1 MTPSQ
6 TLLQSTAS
14 TATTVHDS
22 EYQHRLLLRL
32 SIASAIIVILLVAF
46 YGFDYYRLDLRDR
59 SYHPKH
65 FDLRPTGRVGLR
77 LGMLGAI
84 LFCGLFLYPIRK
96 RWSWLGRIGITRHWL
111 DFHVLLG
118 ITAPIII
125 TFHSSL
131 KFRGLAGMAYWIM
144 IVVALSG
151 FVGRYFYAQLPRS
164 LNAAELSLKEMQDF
178 SQTLWQELEGQ
189 KLFAWLQMA
198 PLFKLPTREQVEKM
212 SLGRALLSMALLD
225 LRRPFL
231 VSALRR
237 RALNAREL
245 LFSLGGFLPS
255 QDPKLEGVI
264 EMARKQAW
272 IMAKVSF
279 LSKTHQIF
287 HLWHVV
293 HRPFSYSF
301 AVLMLVH
308 IVVAMMMGYF

>member
-6 TLLQSTAS
+6 ILLQRAAS
-14 TATTVHDS
+14 TATTSDS
-22 EYQHRLLLRL
+22 ESRHRLLLKL
-32 SIASAIIVILLVAF
+32 SIAIAAAMILVVAL
-46 YGFDYYRLDLRDR
+46 YGFDYYRLDIRDR

-65 FDLRPTGRVGLR
+65 FDLRPTGRIGLR
-77 LGMLGAI
+77 LGMVGAM

-118 ITAPIII
+118 VTAPIII

-131 KFRGLAGMAYWIM
+131 KFRGLAGVAYWIM
-144 IVVALSG
+144 IAVALSG
-151 FVGRYFYAQLPRS
+151 FVGRYFYAQVPRS
-164 LNAAELSLKEMQDF
+164 LTAAELSLKEMQDI
-178 SQTLWQELEGQ
+178 SQNLWQELEGQ
-189 KLFAWLQMA
+189 RLFAWLQLA
-198 PLFKLPTREQVEKM
+198 PLFKLPTREEVEKM
-212 SLGRALLSMALLD
+212 SLGRALLSMVLLD
-225 LRRPFL
+225 LRRPFR

-237 RALNAREL
+237 RAMNSTQL

-255 QDPKLEGVI
+255 QNPQLEGVI

-279 LSKTHQIF
+279 LSKTQQVF

-301 AVLMLVH
+301 ALLMLVH
-308 IVVAMMMGYF
+308 IVVAIMMGYF

>member
-1 MTPSQ
+1 MTTQ
-6 TLLQSTAS
+6 ILQSSRTYSLGA
-14 TATTVHDS
+14 
-22 EYQHRLLLRL
+22 EGRHRISLHL
-32 SIASAIIVILLVAF
+32 SIAAAIVLVLVILL
-46 YGFDYYRLDLRDR
+46 YGLDYYSTMDFHHRV
-59 SYHPKH
+59 YHPRH
-65 FDLRPTGRVGLR
+65 SDLRPTGRIGLR
-77 LGMLGAI
+77 LGMLGGF

-96 RWSWLGRIGITRHWL
+96 RWAWLGQIGKTRHWL

-131 KFRGLAGMAYWIM
+131 KFRGLAGIAYWIM

-164 LNAAELSLKEMQDF
+164 LNAAELSLKEMQDI

-189 KLFAWLQMA
+189 KLFAWLQLA
-198 PLFKLPTREQVEKM
+198 PLFELPTREEVERM
-212 SLGRALLSMALLD
+212 SLGRALLSMLLLD

-237 RALNAREL
+237 RAISAKAM

-255 QDPKLEGVI
+255 QNPKLEAAI
-264 EMARKQAW
+264 EMARRQAW

-279 LSKTHQIF
+279 LSKTQQVF
-287 HLWHVV
+287 HLWHVL

-301 AVLMLVH
+301 AVLMVVH
-308 IVVAMMMGYF
+308 VVVAIMMGYF

>member
-1 MTPSQ
+1 MTPGQ
-6 TLLQSTAS
+6 ILLQRAAS
-14 TATTVHDS
+14 TATTRDS
-22 EYQHRLLLRL
+22 EPRHRLLLKL
-32 SIASAIIVILLVAF
+32 SIVIAAAMILVVAL
-46 YGFDYYRLDLRDR
+46 YGFDYYRLDIRDR

-65 FDLRPTGRVGLR
+65 FDLRPTGRIGLR
-77 LGMLGAI
+77 LGILGAV

-118 ITAPIII
+118 ITAPIVI

-131 KFRGLAGMAYWIM
+131 KFRGLAGIAYWIM
-144 IVVALSG
+144 IAVALSG

-164 LNAAELSLKEMQDF
+164 LNAAELSLKEMQDI
-178 SQTLWQELEGQ
+178 SQILWQELEGQ
-189 KLFAWLQMA
+189 KLFAWLQLA
-198 PLFKLPTREQVEKM
+198 PLFKLPTREEVEKM
-212 SLGRALLSMALLD
+212 SLGRALLSMVLLD
-225 LRRPFL
+225 LRRPFR

-237 RALNAREL
+237 RAMNSTEL

-255 QDPKLEGVI
+255 QNPQLEGVI

-279 LSKTHQIF
+279 LSKTNQIF

-301 AVLMLVH
+301 AVLVLVH

>member
-6 TLLQSTAS
+6 TLLQRTGS
-14 TATTVHDS
+14 TATASHDS
-22 EYQHRLLLRL
+22 EYRHRQLLKL
-32 SIASAIIVILLVAF
+32 SIATSIMIILMIAL
-46 YGFDYYRLDLRDR
+46 YGFDYYRLDIPNR

-65 FDLRPTGRVGLR
+65 FDLRPTGRIGLR

-125 TFHSSL
+125 TFHSSF
-131 KFRGLAGMAYWIM
+131 KFRGLAGVAYWIM
-144 IVVALSG
+144 IAVALSG

-164 LNAAELSLKEMQDF
+164 LNAAELSLKELQDI

-189 KLFAWLQMA
+189 KLFAWLQLS
-198 PLFKLPTREQVEKM
+198 PLFELPTREAVGKM
-212 SLGRALLSMALLD
+212 SLRQALLSMVLLD

-237 RALNAREL
+237 RAMNSREL

-255 QDPKLEGVI
+255 QNPRLEGVI

-279 LSKTHQIF
+279 LSKTHQVF

-308 IVVAMMMGYF
+308 IVVALMMGYF

>member
-1 MTPSQ
+1 MTPGQ
-6 TLLQSTAS
+6 ILLQRAAS
-14 TATTVHDS
+14 TATTSDS
-22 EYQHRLLLRL
+22 EPRHRLLLKL
-32 SIASAIIVILLVAF
+32 SIVIAAAMILVVAL
-46 YGFDYYRLDLRDR
+46 YGFDYYRLDIRDR

-65 FDLRPTGRVGLR
+65 FDLRPTGRIGLR
-77 LGMLGAI
+77 LGILGAV

-118 ITAPIII
+118 ITAPIVI

-131 KFRGLAGMAYWIM
+131 KFRGLAGIAYWIM
-144 IVVALSG
+144 IAVALSG

-164 LNAAELSLKEMQDF
+164 LNAAELSLKEMQDI
-178 SQTLWQELEGQ
+178 SQILWQELEGQ
-189 KLFAWLQMA
+189 KLFAWLQLA
-198 PLFKLPTREQVEKM
+198 PLFKLPTREEVEKM
-212 SLGRALLSMALLD
+212 SLGRALLSMVLLD
-225 LRRPFL
+225 LRRPFR

-237 RALNAREL
+237 RAMNSTEL

-255 QDPKLEGVI
+255 QNPQLEGVI

-279 LSKTHQIF
+279 LSKTNQIF

-308 IVVAMMMGYF
+308 IVVALMMGYF

>member
-1 MTPSQ
+1 MTPGQ
-6 TLLQSTAS
+6 ILLQRAAS
-14 TATTVHDS
+14 TATTSDS
-22 EYQHRLLLRL
+22 EPRHRLLLKL
-32 SIASAIIVILLVAF
+32 SIVIAAAMILVVAL
-46 YGFDYYRLDLRDR
+46 YGFDYYRLDIRDR

-65 FDLRPTGRVGLR
+65 FDLRPTGRIGLR
-77 LGMLGAI
+77 LGILGAV

-118 ITAPIII
+118 ITAPIVI

-131 KFRGLAGMAYWIM
+131 KFRGLAGIAYWIM
-144 IVVALSG
+144 IAVALSG

-164 LNAAELSLKEMQDF
+164 LNAAELSLKEMQDI
-178 SQTLWQELEGQ
+178 SQILWQELEGQ
-189 KLFAWLQMA
+189 NLFAWLQLA
-198 PLFKLPTREQVEKM
+198 PLFKLPTREEVEKM
-212 SLGRALLSMALLD
+212 SLGRALLSMVLLD
-225 LRRPFL
+225 LRRPFR

-237 RALNAREL
+237 RAMNSTEL

-255 QDPKLEGVI
+255 QNPQLEGVI

-279 LSKTHQIF
+279 LSKTNQIF

-308 IVVAMMMGYF
+308 IVVALMMGYF

>member
-1 MTPSQ
+1 MTTQ
-6 TLLQSTAS
+6 ILQSSRTYS
-14 TATTVHDS
+14 LSS
-22 EYQHRLLLRL
+22 EGRHRIRLHL
-32 SIASAIIVILLVAF
+32 SIAAVIVLVLVILL
-46 YGFDYYRLDLRDR
+46 YGLDYYSTMDFHHRV
-59 SYHPKH
+59 YHPRH
-65 FDLRPTGRVGLR
+65 SDLRPTGRIGLR
-77 LGMLGAI
+77 LGMLGGF

-96 RWSWLGRIGITRHWL
+96 RWAWLGRLGKTRHWL

-131 KFRGLAGMAYWIM
+131 KFRGLAGIAYWIM

-164 LNAAELSLKEMQDF
+164 LNAAELSLKEMQDI

-189 KLFAWLQMA
+189 KLFAWLQLA
-198 PLFKLPTREQVEKM
+198 PLFELPTREEVERM
-212 SLGRALLSMALLD
+212 SLGRALLSMLLLD

-237 RALNAREL
+237 RAISAKAM

-255 QDPKLEGVI
+255 QNPKLEAAI
-264 EMARKQAW
+264 EMARRQAW

-279 LSKTHQIF
+279 LSKTQQVF
-287 HLWHVV
+287 HLWHVL

-301 AVLMLVH
+301 AVLMVVH
-308 IVVAMMMGYF
+308 VVVAIMMGYF

>member
-1 MTPSQ
+1 MTTSQ
-6 TLLQSTAS
+6 TLLQRTAS
-14 TATTVHDS
+14 TATASHGS
-22 EYQHRLLLRL
+22 EYRHRLLLKL
-32 SIASAIIVILLVAF
+32 SIATAVLVILVTAL
-46 YGFDYYRLDLRDR
+46 YGFDYYRLDIRDR

-65 FDLRPTGRVGLR
+65 FDLRPTGRIGLR

-96 RWSWLGRIGITRHWL
+96 RWSWLGKIGITRHWL

-131 KFRGLAGMAYWIM
+131 KFRGLAGVAYWIM
-144 IVVALSG
+144 IAVALSG

-164 LNAAELSLKEMQDF
+164 LNAAELSLKEMQDI

-189 KLFAWLQMA
+189 KLFAWLQLA
-198 PLFKLPTREQVEKM
+198 PLFNLPTREEVERL
-212 SLGRALLSMALLD
+212 SLGQALLSMMLLD

-237 RALNAREL
+237 RAMNSREL

-255 QDPKLEGVI
+255 QNPKLEGAV

-272 IMAKVSF
+272 MMGKVSF
-279 LSKTHQIF
+279 LSKTRQVF

-308 IVVAMMMGYF
+308 IVVAVMMGYF

>member
-1 MTPSQ
+1 M
-6 TLLQSTAS
+6 
-14 TATTVHDS
+14 
-22 EYQHRLLLRL
+22 
-32 SIASAIIVILLVAF
+32 SIAAVIVLVLVILL
-46 YGFDYYRLDLRDR
+46 YGLDYYSTMDFHHRV
-59 SYHPKH
+59 YHPRH
-65 FDLRPTGRVGLR
+65 SDLRPTGRIGLR
-77 LGMLGAI
+77 LGMLGGF

-96 RWSWLGRIGITRHWL
+96 RWAWLGRLGKTRHWL

-131 KFRGLAGMAYWIM
+131 KFRGLAGIAYWIM

-164 LNAAELSLKEMQDF
+164 LNAAELSLKEMQDI

-189 KLFAWLQMA
+189 KLFAWLQLA
-198 PLFKLPTREQVEKM
+198 PLFELPTREEVERM
-212 SLGRALLSMALLD
+212 SLGRALLSMLLLD

-237 RALNAREL
+237 RAISAKAM

-255 QDPKLEGVI
+255 QNPKLEAAI
-264 EMARKQAW
+264 EMARRQAW

-279 LSKTHQIF
+279 LSKTQQVF

-301 AVLMLVH
+301 AVLMVVH
-308 IVVAMMMGYF
+308 IVVAIMLGYF

>member
-1 MTPSQ
+1 MTPGQ
-6 TLLQSTAS
+6 ILLQRAAS
-14 TATTVHDS
+14 TATTSDS
-22 EYQHRLLLRL
+22 ESRHRLFLKL
-32 SIASAIIVILLVAF
+32 SIVIAAAMILVVAL
-46 YGFDYYRLDLRDR
+46 YGFDYYRLDIRDR

-65 FDLRPTGRVGLR
+65 FDLRPTGRIGLR
-77 LGMLGAI
+77 LGILGAV

-118 ITAPIII
+118 ITAPIVI

-131 KFRGLAGMAYWIM
+131 KFRGLAGIAYWIM
-144 IVVALSG
+144 IAVALSG

-164 LNAAELSLKEMQDF
+164 LNAAELSLKEMQDI
-178 SQTLWQELEGQ
+178 SQILWQELEGQ
-189 KLFAWLQMA
+189 KLFAWLQLA
-198 PLFKLPTREQVEKM
+198 PLFKLPTREEVEKM
-212 SLGRALLSMALLD
+212 SLGRALLSMVLLD
-225 LRRPFL
+225 LRRPFR

-237 RALNAREL
+237 RAMNSTEL

-255 QDPKLEGVI
+255 QNPQLEGVI

-279 LSKTHQIF
+279 LSKTNQIF

-308 IVVAMMMGYF
+308 IVVALMMGYF

>member
-6 TLLQSTAS
+6 TLLQRTGS
-14 TATTVHDS
+14 TATASRDS
-22 EYQHRLLLRL
+22 EYRHRQLLKL
-32 SIASAIIVILLVAF
+32 STLTAIMIILVIAL
-46 YGFDYYRLDLRDR
+46 YGLDYYRLDIPNR
-59 SYHPKH
+59 SYHSKH
-65 FDLRPTGRVGLR
+65 FDLRPTGRIGLR

-125 TFHSSL
+125 TFHSSF
-131 KFRGLAGMAYWIM
+131 KFRGLAGVAYWIM
-144 IVVALSG
+144 IAVALSG

-164 LNAAELSLKEMQDF
+164 LNAAELSLKEMRDI

-189 KLFAWLQMA
+189 KLFAWLQLS
-198 PLFKLPTREQVEKM
+198 PLFELPTREAVGKM
-212 SLGRALLSMALLD
+212 SLGQALLSMVLLD

-237 RALNAREL
+237 RAMNSREL

-255 QDPKLEGVI
+255 QNPRLEGVI

-279 LSKTHQIF
+279 LSKTHQVF

-308 IVVAMMMGYF
+308 IVVALMMGYF